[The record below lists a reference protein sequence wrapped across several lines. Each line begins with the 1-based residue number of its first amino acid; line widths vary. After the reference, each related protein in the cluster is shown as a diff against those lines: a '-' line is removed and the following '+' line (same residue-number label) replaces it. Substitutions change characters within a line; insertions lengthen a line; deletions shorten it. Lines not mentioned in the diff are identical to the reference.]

1 MQIRLEQLGRAA
13 FAVIGED
20 GATNFGI
27 VRGDDGA
34 ALLIDADIRRID
46 EIEQALEQTKCHRVK
61 YLFIT
66 HENFDHSSAND
77 YYENNGAVIIASK
90 GCLDA
95 LRDDGDDK
103 FAEMSARSPELFERY
118 PGLKMKL
125 PHIVFSDKLTVNLPG
140 ATVHL
145 KHYDQSHSRGDATAY
160 FAEDD
165 VFFAGD
171 LLYTEFHP
179 VTIYGRIEGWIK
191 TLAGLSDVNFG
202 KIMPGHGPCGQSLEI
217 GRQHIA
223 SFRGYLE
230 AFYDR
235 LNQAKSGRKTAQ
247 QIIDETYS
255 EHPSFGKRWM
265 VKRNVE
271 YFLSQP

>member
-1 MQIRLEQLGRAA
+1 MQIQLEQLGRAA

-46 EIEQALEQTKCHRVK
+46 EIQQALAQAKCSRVR

-77 YYENNGAVIIASK
+77 YYEKQDAVIIASK

-95 LRDDGDDK
+95 LTEDGDDK
-103 FAEMSARSPELFERY
+103 FAEMSGRSPELFERF

-125 PHIVFSDKLTVNLPG
+125 PHIVFSDRLTVNLPG

-145 KHYDQSHSRGDATAY
+145 KHYDQSHSRGDATAH
-160 FAEDD
+160 FVEDD
-165 VFFAGD
+165 VLFAGD
-171 LLYTEFHP
+171 LLYTDFHP

-191 TLAGLSDVNFG
+191 TLAGLSEVKFG
-202 KIMPGHGPCGQSLEI
+202 KIMPGHGPCGHSLEI
-217 GRQHIA
+217 GRRHI
-223 SFRGYLE
+223 SGFRGYLE
-230 AFYDR
+230 AFYER
-235 LNQAKSGRKTAQ
+235 LNQAKAGRKTAQ
-247 QIIDETYS
+247 QIIDETYA
-255 EHPSFGKRWM
+255 EYPSFGKRWM

-271 YFLSQP
+271 YFLSHP